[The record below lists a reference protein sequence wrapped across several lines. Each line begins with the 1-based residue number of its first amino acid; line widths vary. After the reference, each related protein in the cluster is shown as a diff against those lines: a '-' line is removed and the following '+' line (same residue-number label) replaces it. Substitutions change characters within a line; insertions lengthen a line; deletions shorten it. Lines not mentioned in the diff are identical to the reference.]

1 MDTDTLKSINNLI
14 INKMEEQKE
23 KVVKVQPTTKETERP
38 EKMSYEQL
46 ENIAHQLSEQAKQ
59 LYMKLQAANMG
70 NMFKRLDYLFKVVE
84 NGHMFKQDF
93 LEKCIAEIEELMT
106 VPEET
111 EEDNKE
117 EETPDI
123 KPED

>member
-1 MDTDTLKSINNLI
+1 
-14 INKMEEQKE
+14 MEEQKE
-23 KVVKVQPTTKETERP
+23 KVVEMQPTTKETERP
-38 EKMSYEQL
+38 AKMSYEQL
-46 ENIAHQLSEQAKQ
+46 ENVAHQLSEQAKQ
-59 LYMKLQAANMG
+59 LYMKLQAANMS

-111 EEDNKE
+111 DKE

-123 KPED
+123 ETED

>member
-1 MDTDTLKSINNLI
+1 
-14 INKMEEQKE
+14 MEEKKITKAQNEENKVE
-23 KVVKVQPTTKETERP
+23 KP
-38 EKMSYEQL
+38 EKLSYEQL

-93 LEKCIAEIEELMT
+93 LEKCIAEIEEIMT

-123 KPED
+123 KTEE